1 MRELCV
7 QLQQLN
13 KSETISVAKQLNNA
27 ISQVNEHNKDLVRK
41 YRKEVALRKKYHNEL
56 VELKGWYYLLKD

>member
-1 MRELCV
+1 M